1 MTDIHSRS
9 CRWGRTPLRF
19 LPMLVWVSSVVAV
32 ISLFVSQSHQF
43 EVVGIAQGKVWQI
56 TAPVTAQLK
65 TVSVD
70 LFEPVSRGQT
80 VATLDDSVLR
90 AQMVTFRNEI
100 ERLKAEMHTNL
111 DDLSLRQGQLQT
123 DWTEIRRRFSTDV
136 EAVRLRILEIRG
148 LIETDRVL
156 MHDAELEV
164 KILQDLVDKNAVEPY
179 ELQKA
184 QALYDSF
191 VVKIRENEA
200 FIAQA
205 RTDLQIAEQRRDD
218 FLKTPPV
225 QPPVADHQLDLLHK
239 AIAVQEGLIQ
249 ELSTQCDLLVLKS
262 PSDGVVIQIQ
272 GNANDVI
279 LRRPGEGTV
288 RNPGEVVAEGDPI
301 LVIAEASPQEILTY
315 VPESQMNTVQ
325 PGMKVKLVRNHAPAQ
340 IVESQVTRLGPA
352 IEQVIQRLWI
362 SPDYPEWGLPVL
374 IKVPPEMKLA
384 PGETLLVR
392 GL

>member
-1 MTDIHSRS
+1 MTAIRSKS

-19 LPMLVWVSSVVAV
+19 LPMLVWISSVIAV
-32 ISLFVSQSHQF
+32 IALFVGRSHQF

-56 TAPVTAQLK
+56 TAPITAQLK

-80 VATLDDSVLR
+80 VATLDDSVFR
-90 AQMVTFRNEI
+90 AQMATFQNEI
-100 ERLKAEMHTNL
+100 ERLKSELPTTL
-111 DDLSLRQGQLQT
+111 DELTLRQDQLRT
-123 DWTEIRRRFSTDV
+123 DWTETRRRFYTDV
-136 EAVRLRILEIRG
+136 EAVRLRILEVRG

-156 MHDAELEV
+156 MHDAEFEV
-164 KILQDLVDKNAVEPY
+164 KILQELVDKNAVEPY

-200 FIAQA
+200 LVAQA
-205 RTDLQIAEQRRDD
+205 QTDLQVAEQRRDE
-218 FLKTPPV
+218 FLKT
-225 QPPVADHQLDLLHK
+225 QPSPLAVGDHQLDLLSK
-239 AIAVQEGLIQ
+239 AIAVQEGLIR
-249 ELSTQCDLLVLKS
+249 ELSAQCDLLVLKS
-262 PSDGVVIQIQ
+262 PSDGIVIQIQ
-272 GNANDVI
+272 GNANDVV
-279 LRRPGEGTV
+279 LRRPGEGII
-288 RNPGEVVAEGDPI
+288 RKPGEVVAEGDPI
-301 LVIAEASPQEILTY
+301 LVIAEASPQEILAF
-315 VPESQMNTVQ
+315 VSERQMNTVQ
-325 PGMKVKLVRNHAPAQ
+325 PGMKVKLVRNHAPTQ

-352 IEQVIQRLWI
+352 VEQVIQRLWT